1 MLLKEHLS
9 NTFERIEKT
18 IIQEIGIYSKL
29 DGLLRIYIYSSRWR
43 VLERE
48 RGLVSRASCAL
59 KPSSTWTRHLLKK
72 ATVSFLLS
80 IFLRMIKFSNL
91 GREALVSVSYSF
103 TIEHI
108 TQTSLFSTY
117 SSKLPRTSF
126 PLVFFLL
133 GEVLKYNLYY
143 FLIYFLK

>member
-1 MLLKEHLS
+1 
-9 NTFERIEKT
+9 
-18 IIQEIGIYSKL
+18 
-29 DGLLRIYIYSSRWR
+29 
-43 VLERE
+43 
-48 RGLVSRASCAL
+48 
-59 KPSSTWTRHLLKK
+59 
-72 ATVSFLLS
+72 
-80 IFLRMIKFSNL
+80 MIKFSNL

-117 SSKLPRTSF
+117 SSKLHRTSF

-133 GEVLKYNLYY
+133 GEVSKYNLYY